1 MKLGA
6 RSLKTGLAVAISI
19 ILAQLLNPQ
28 LGVIA
33 GISAV
38 ASTQPS
44 VARSYK
50 YMKERLVANLIG
62 GTLAALIAATIGT
75 DILIIGLTSVLL
87 IAILNYLKLG
97 NVISTSVVTMV
108 IIMLSSSDNLLFIA
122 TLRITETFIGVL
134 VAFFINSFI
143 HPPKY
148 DGKLFH
154 TVDYASNE
162 FLIWLRASLRK
173 NTDFS
178 IMNDDLKWAREQ
190 LVKMDMYFQFL
201 QESKMP
207 FQKTHYHELRQL
219 VIYRRMIESTR
230 SAYKLLNVIH
240 DYENVFFAFPYEM
253 RVVIR
258 ERLETLMSGHEQIML
273 KFSGRVS
280 PGQVKF
286 FESKQS
292 EREELMGN
300 FFNFVRNQDDSNVDF
315 RKMESYGS
323 IHIMSAI
330 LNYEDELVRFN
341 KLVSNYRRQISDE
354 QISNIDDIVN

>member
-6 RSLKTGLAVAISI
+6 RSLKTGLAVALSI

-38 ASTQPS
+38 SSTQPT

-50 YMKERLVANLIG
+50 YMKERLVANMIG
-62 GTLAALIAATIGT
+62 GILAALVAGT
-75 DILIIGLTSVLL
+75 LGTNVLIIGLTSVLL
-87 IAILNYLKLG
+87 IALLNYLKLG

-108 IIMLSSSDNLLFIA
+108 IIMLSSGDNLLFTTA
-122 TLRITETFIGVL
+122 LRVSETFIGVI
-134 VAFFINSFI
+134 VAFFVNSFI

-148 DGKLFH
+148 DGPLFH
-154 TVDYASNE
+154 TIDYASNE

-173 NTDFS
+173 NTEFS

-190 LVKMDMYFQFL
+190 LEKMDMYFQFL
-201 QESKMP
+201 KESKLP
-207 FQKTHYHELRQL
+207 FQKTHYNELRQL
-219 VIYRRMIESTR
+219 VIFRRMISSTR
-230 SAYKLLNVIH
+230 AAYKLLNVMH
-240 DYENVFFAFPYEM
+240 NYENVFHTFPYEM
-253 RVVIR
+253 RVIIR

-273 KFSGRVS
+273 KFSGRIQ
-280 PGQVKF
+280 PGRVNF

-292 EREELMGN
+292 EREELMGS
-300 FFNFVRNQDDSNVDF
+300 FFDFVRKQDDNIDF
-315 RKMESYGS
+315 RTMDSYGS

-330 LNYEDELVRFN
+330 LDYENELVRFN
-341 KLVSNYRRQISDE
+341 KLVSNYRRQMSDK
-354 QISNIDDIVN
+354 QMSNIDDIVG